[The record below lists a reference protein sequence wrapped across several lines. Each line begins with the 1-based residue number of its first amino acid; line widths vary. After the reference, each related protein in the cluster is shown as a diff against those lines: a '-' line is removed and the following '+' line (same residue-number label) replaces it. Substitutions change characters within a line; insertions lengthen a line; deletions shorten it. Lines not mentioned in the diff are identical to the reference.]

1 MKGFYKFIFPLILY
15 FISGGSLWAAFF
27 GFLIGS
33 FIDNLSMRVKVGD
46 TTYQYTGGRREYG
59 NPGGGDAFFRPRMS
73 QDGFARGLVI
83 LSAAVMKADG
93 VVVKSELSYVK
104 KFLLQQFGEYK
115 AKTYLQMLR
124 EELDR
129 NYSLEQVCGDIKV
142 VMAPEVR
149 LQLLHYLFGIALADG
164 SISQPE
170 LSVIQRIS
178 NALGLNPREFDSIK
192 AMFYKDPVSA
202 YKVLEI
208 DQDASDAEVKKAY
221 RKMAVKYHPDKI
233 SQMGEE
239 FQKGAKEKFQ
249 KVQEAYEIIKKERG
263 IK

>member
-1 MKGFYKFIFPLILY
+1 MRGIYKFIFPLLLL
-15 FISGGSLWAAFF
+15 FITGGSFWAAFI

-33 FIDNLSMRVKVGD
+33 FLDNLSVRVQAGNRS
-46 TTYQYTGGRREYG
+46 YSTGGNPYG
-59 NPGGGDAFFRPRMS
+59 NTNSQFFKPRIS
-73 QDGFARGLVI
+73 QDDFALGLII
-83 LSAAVMKADG
+83 LSGSVMKADG
-93 VVVKSELSYVK
+93 KVVKSELNYVK

-115 AKTYLQMLR
+115 AGIHLKRLR
-124 EELDR
+124 EVLDK
-129 NYSLEQVCGDIKV
+129 NYSLEEVCGDIKM

-164 SISQPE
+164 AVSQSE
-170 LSVIQRIS
+170 LTVIQRIS
-178 NALGLNPREFDSIK
+178 DSLGLGRREFESIK

-202 YKVLEI
+202 YKILEI
-208 DQDASDAEVKKAY
+208 DQNASDSDVKKAY

-233 SQMGEE
+233 AQMGEE

-263 IK
+263 MK